1 MVGTTGFEP
10 ATSRT
15 PSVRATRLRY
25 VPTACTG
32 CSVSL
37 AFEKGQDG
45 EEFFVQIEEKFA
57 LSLRGSFA
65 AGRRSVSVRGRTD
78 CAAIAGGGC
87 VGGCAF
93 AVFAVLLPALF
104 EMFARSGDRKTF
116 FVEQAFD
123 FENGLDV
130 FAAVEA
136 MAAGALHRLQHG
148 KFGFPIAQDEG
159 LGGRQAADF
168 ANAE

>member
-65 AGRRSVSVRGRTD
+65 AGGRSMSVHHGADYAAIVRGCIGAR
-78 CAAIAGGGC
+78 IFG
-87 VGGCAF
+87 
-93 AVFAVLLPALF
+93 VFAMFLAALF

-116 FVEQAFD
+116 FVE
-123 FENGLDV
+123 
-130 FAAVEA
+130 
-136 MAAGALHRLQHG
+136 
-148 KFGFPIAQDEG
+148 
-159 LGGRQAADF
+159 
-168 ANAE
+168 